1 MMNNVNSKRKLV
13 NGKIIEDKEFSTTS
27 IFYES
32 KDVNQIV
39 SHTVYYINRTKNK
52 VVLTNSERIDFDSN

>member
-1 MMNNVNSKRKLV
+1 MNNVNSKRKLV
-13 NGKIIEDKEFSTTS
+13 NGTIIEDKEFSTTS

>member
-13 NGKIIEDKEFSTTS
+13 NGTIIEDKEFSTTS